1 MRIMA
6 TKKTPVKRKAP
17 VKKPVARKATT
28 RKSPVKTGF
37 LIYSSKFNEFFVDVV
52 QGKVEFGTESQAVI
66 FPSQKLAH
74 AFTDLLESFPN
85 GSKIGLKVIK
95 K

>member
-1 MRIMA
+1 MVA
-6 TKKTPVKRKAP
+6 KKTPAK
-17 VKKPVARKATT
+17 
-28 RKSPVKTGF
+28 RKSPVKKTVARKTTPRKSPVKKTGF

-52 QGKVEFGTESQAVI
+52 QGKVEFGSESQAVI

-85 GSKIGLKVIK
+85 GSKIGLKVLK